1 MDLPGAQFPALATD
15 KEAMAQPCLNKLPEE
30 LVSNIARR
38 LDYDDIT
45 SLRLVCRTVEARTFH
60 EFATEYFSA
69 KGFIISADSLKV
81 LCSIASNKRLRDYLR
96 VIYIVTSLFSETVLS
111 CGDGCSCA
119 WKPTVRNAEAYRTY
133 VKDQNNLKDTGD
145 DKRML
150 VAAFQKLPKLAGLF
164 VSDRPH
170 HGECIE
176 GAVTYGIRKINRRTS
191 RSPLHSP
198 HIDKRD
204 KEYTRWCTHVW
215 KITCLAV
222 AESGKSTITRF
233 GTHVDKTTDGL
244 SVCQELK
251 LGPKVI
257 AGLTKALRNLKTL
270 KLYVRGNTLIQKDGK
285 RDPEASNSVIT
296 KFAGTMH
303 AAPLEDLTLSYDMTP
318 ATGFTHLALMRSLD
332 LSKLKK
338 LSVDGVY
345 MVGSSLVTV
354 LSALSCIVDLQL
366 SWTNLTKGTWVPV
379 LQAIQKR
386 EHLEHL
392 HLMWLQQA
400 GRKVYFL
407 AQRDV
412 DDQDEEWADDGEGG
426 FYDEDGFYDDEE
438 DDDDDDLPDLEH
450 APGYGPPRA
459 AKTGSSSAAAPPLTR
474 VEADEDFGAPGY
486 EGQGERGYYICIKGK
501 DRLAKY
507 LPVFIKEYSLG
518 EDLEDPDGPNLP
530 FPGMGFPGM
539 GGPGGGPAGPAA
551 NAALNG
557 MMNSI
562 FGLPLPPL
570 PPGYGNG
577 NGHGGATAGAG
588 GHGHGHGHGASH
600 PHGAHHH
607 HGANHGHGAGHGPPP
622 PPGMGGGPGYPIL
635 TGSMM
640 LVPPTPTGNGAA
652 AASGPAPPPQS
663 AGPASGSANAGAA
676 VAAAA
681 AAGAQADAGAYDF
694 EAFFDEVE
702 MDDDEREG

>member
-438 DDDDDDLPDLEH
+438 YDDDDDLPDLEH

-501 DRLAKY
+501 YRLAKY
-507 LPVFIKEYSLG
+507 LPVFIKEYNLG

-562 FGLPLPPL
+562 FGLPLPSL

-577 NGHGGATAGAG
+577 N
-588 GHGHGHGHGASH
+588 GHGHGHGASH